1 MNKLGVVLGVAAI
14 ATITGCRDPN
24 YDGKNGDES
33 VNEVKTIASAPD
45 QTASAGVSTAT
56 VGGGAA
62 AGSYGVAS
70 AGTYGGAGQAIQV
83 SDVPVTAGGVKPVGA
98 GKSVCAGKSCAAGKA
113 SAGVCTCAPGTK
125 HTAPCTCGGV
135 DCKCIVETKAIGGAG
150 AAALAAG
157 GAATTVYIVQKGDT
171 LSKISKKYN
180 IKLDAIRAANPS
192 VKNDMI
198 RLGQKIQLPGQI
210 EVGAQT
216 VPAGAVAK
224 AAPKV
229 YQPYAGATK
238 EYVVKSGDTLGAIA
252 YGNGI
257 NVRQLKEL
265 NGLKSDFLKINQKL
279 LIPANGKA
287 AAAKTTVIKVP
298 ASVVKAVSEK
308 PVAAKAVTVKVAPV
322 ATATADGAATAVV
335 TIEEPNAEAAAPV
348 EAATVVTVE
357 EPKVETTAAS
367 SASTTT
373 YVVQE
378 GDDITGVSMVFG
390 VPASQ
395 IMELNN
401 LAAGEQLKPGQII
414 KLPAENVQ

>member
-24 YDGKNGDES
+24 YVGKNGEGAE
-33 VNEVKTIASAPD
+33 NEVKTIASTPD
-45 QTASAGVSTAT
+45 QTAPAGASAAT

-98 GKSVCAGKSCAAGKA
+98 GKPGAAGKA
-113 SAGVCTCAPGTK
+113 NAGVCPCAPGTK
-125 HTAPCTCGGV
+125 HTAPCTCGCA

-150 AAALAAG
+150 AATVAAVAAG

-171 LSKISKKYN
+171 LSRISKKYN
-180 IKLDAIRAANPS
+180 IKLAAIRAANPS

-198 RLGQKIQLPGQI
+198 RLGQKIQLPGQV

-229 YQPYAGATK
+229 YQPYVGATK

-287 AAAKTTVIKVP
+287 AAKATVIKVP

-308 PVAAKAVTVKVAPV
+308 PVAATAVTVKVAPV
-322 ATATADGAATAVV
+322 AAAATADGAATAVV
-335 TIEEPNAEAAAPV
+335 TIEEPKAETAAPV

-357 EPKVETTAAS
+357 EPKAETAAAPA
-367 SASTTT
+367 ASTTT
-373 YVVQE
+373 YIVQE

-401 LAAGEQLKPGQII
+401 LTNGEQLKPGQVI
-414 KLPAENVQ
+414 KLPAESAQ